1 MRSVIL
7 TTCFGMVLIR
17 QFKLTDNNTAM
28 FMVYAPKQR
37 DLSHYNVQTV
47 DGTSGWIFDNY
58 VQEIDI
64 ETGQCFLAARADDAD
79 RLGEAL
85 FSWSALDHLDPTQGY
100 AEPGDTG
107 VSQDAAWDFLVRQSR

>member
-1 MRSVIL
+1 MFFVY
-7 TTCFGMVLIR
+7 
-17 QFKLTDNNTAM
+17 TA
-28 FMVYAPKQR
+28 KQR
-37 DLSHYNVQTV
+37 DLSQYNVQTE

-58 VQEIDI
+58 VEEIDI
-64 ETGQCFLAARADDAD
+64 ETGQYPPADRASDAD

-107 VSQDAAWDFLVRQSR
+107 VSQEAAWDFLVCQSRS

>member
-1 MRSVIL
+1 MISMRSVIL

-37 DLSHYNVQTV
+37 DLSQYNVQTV

-64 ETGQCFLAARADDAD
+64 ETGQ
-79 RLGEAL
+79 
-85 FSWSALDHLDPTQGY
+85 
-100 AEPGDTG
+100 
-107 VSQDAAWDFLVRQSR
+107 

>member
-1 MRSVIL
+1 
-7 TTCFGMVLIR
+7 
-17 QFKLTDNNTAM
+17 M
-28 FMVYAPKQR
+28 FFVYSAKQR
-37 DLSHYNVQTV
+37 DLSQYNVQTV

-64 ETGQCFLAARADDAD
+64 ESGQYLLVARTDGADI
-79 RLGEAL
+79 LGATV

-107 VSQDAAWDFLVRQSR
+107 VSQDAAWDFLVCEPL